1 MVGRVDR
8 VALLVYGRDG
18 RSGPAVGD
26 GRCGEGGGE
35 QCCLSLYQQ
44 VDGLSSGAATVHL
57 PAGGHSVA
65 DPAGSQVIV
74 RYVTS

>member
-65 DPAGSQVIV
+65 DGSQVIV